1 VESLFDF
8 DVDVVCQ
15 LSRQDYYDFIA
26 IGSGV
31 GGGVAAQQLVKER
44 KRVLVLEKGGLLSS
58 SHCLNT
64 SRPHWQR
71 WETKGPLRITM
82 SYTAG

>member
-15 LSRQDYYDFIA
+15 LSQQDCYDFIA
-26 IGSGV
+26 IGSGI

-44 KRVLVLEKGGLLSS
+44 KRVLVLEKGGLLFS

-71 WETKGPLRITM
+71 GETKGLLGITM
-82 SYTAG
+82 SHTAG